1 MILAAE
7 IVNTH
12 GTRGEVKALHY
23 TDGESFFKKVKT
35 LYKKDGSPVKIN
47 GWRFRKGGVL
57 LSLEGV
63 EDMTAAEKLR
73 FTKLYVREE
82 DLPPLPEGEHYFFQ
96 LNGLDGVLPDG
107 TVFGTVTDVIESAS
121 ANLLEFT
128 KTNGAKVLIPKLPV
142 FVDRVELEN
151 KKIYITPIEG
161 LMDNEI

>member
-1 MILAAE
+1 M
-7 IVNTH
+7 
-12 GTRGEVKALHY
+12 
-23 TDGESFFKKVKT
+23 
-35 LYKKDGSPVKIN
+35 
-47 GWRFRKGGVL
+47 
-57 LSLEGV
+57 
-63 EDMTAAEKLR
+63 
-73 FTKLYVREE
+73 
-82 DLPPLPEGEHYFFQ
+82 PPLPEGEHYFFQ

-151 KKIYITPIEG
+151 EG

>member
-23 TDGESFFKKVKT
+23 TDGEPFFRKVKT
-35 LYKKDGSPVKIN
+35 LYKKDGTPVNIKA
-47 GWRFRKGGVL
+47 WRFQKGSVL

-73 FTKLYVREE
+73 FTKLFVREE

-96 LNGLDGVLPDG
+96 LMGLDGVLPDG
-107 TVFGTVTDVIESAS
+107 TVFGKVTDVSESAS
-121 ANLLEFT
+121 ATLMEFT
-128 KTNGAKVLIPKLPV
+128 KPGGARVLIPKLPV

-151 KKIYITPIEG
+151 GKIFITPIEG
-161 LMDNEI
+161 LIDNEI